1 MNIEQTVDG
10 IEIGDLVLRQKTS
23 KYEQTKIRVTRHY
36 NNRNMSD
43 KEIIELLA
51 DEIEEY
57 RNRIRNQEEY
67 IKKLQD
73 KQIQSEVVELDT
85 TDEIID
91 DNIKEMITTN
101 ISADGKVIQT
111 IIKYKYKE
119 DN

>member
-1 MNIEQTVDG
+1 MESKINLGLKEEQG
-10 IEIGDLVLRQKTS
+10 
-23 KYEQTKIRVTRHY
+23 KYEQTRLRVIRHY

-51 DEIEEY
+51 EEIEEY